1 MTQLNYDDL
10 VQRIVRLELEQE
22 KDTEFRRNINTG
34 RKVILWFL
42 AAIGATVMFTLA
54 AAEKLS
60 VLMGAAK

>member
-1 MTQLNYDDL
+1 MPDYDDL
-10 VQRIVRLELEQE
+10 VRRIVHLEREQE
-22 KDTEFRRNINTG
+22 LDTEFRRNINIG

-60 VLMGAAK
+60 SLLGAAK